1 MIDRWVLQRYFGRQY
16 LLWFAVFLGS
26 LSGIIFL
33 FEVAELMR
41 RASGHEDVGFLIILE
56 MGIYKLP
63 ETIERILPFVVL
75 FAGLFTFW
83 RLTRS
88 QELIV
93 ARSAG
98 VSAWQFMAPALTV
111 TLVFA
116 IINIAVIN
124 PIGAVM
130 NARYRTM
137 EMHYL
142 ERVPTLEL
150 TGAGLWLRQRGAGGG
165 SGGDNRRY
173 LLHAD
178 HIEMDPLTLTPLMA
192 LIYDKDDNY
201 LGRVDAPQ
209 AVLRD
214 GAWEAPDAW
223 VNWDQQPPQHLD
235 EWVLPTSLSLA
246 KIQESMAAPN
256 TISFWELPRFIRA
269 LKTIGLPQ
277 TRHQLAFQS
286 LLSQPMLLCA
296 MVFFAASFALRM
308 NRRGGVTGM
317 IVGGVLL
324 GSFVYTLNNVVDAL
338 GQNQTLPVVLAAWA
352 IPAVALALSNAALL
366 HLEDG

>member
-1 MIDRWVLQRYFGRQY
+1 MMERWVLQRYFGRQY
-16 LLWFAVFLGS
+16 LLWFMVFLGG

-41 RASGHEDVGFLIILE
+41 RAGGRSDVGFLIVVQ

-88 QELIV
+88 QELVI
-93 ARSAG
+93 ARSVG
-98 VSAWQFMAPALTV
+98 ISAWQFMMPALLV
-111 TLVFA
+111 TLIFSLLNIA
-116 IINIAVIN
+116 IINPV
-124 PIGAVM
+124 GAVM
-130 NARYRTM
+130 NARYRAM
-137 EMHYL
+137 EMRYL

-150 TGAGLWLRQRGAGGG
+150 TGAGLWLRQHD
-165 SGGDNRRY
+165 SDRRY

-178 HIEMDPLTLTPLMA
+178 HVEMDPLTLSPLMA
-192 LIYDKDDNY
+192 FIYDANDNY

-209 AVLRD
+209 AVLQD
-214 GAWEAPDAW
+214 GAWDVPDAW
-223 VNWDQQPPQHLD
+223 MNWDQQPAQHLD
-235 EWVLPTSLSLA
+235 DWRLPTTLTLG

-286 LLSQPMLLCA
+286 LLSQPLLLCA

-308 NRRGGVTGM
+308 SRRGGVTSM
-317 IVGGVLL
+317 IIGGTLL
-324 GSFVYTLNNVVDAL
+324 GSMAYTLNNVVNAL
-338 GQNQTLPVVLAAWA
+338 GANQTLPVILAAWA

>member
-1 MIDRWVLQRYFGRQY
+1 MMERWVLQRYFGRQY
-16 LLWFAVFLGS
+16 LLWFLVFLSS
-26 LSGIIFL
+26 LSGIVFL

-41 RASGHEDVGFLIILE
+41 RAGGRADVGFDIIVE

-75 FAGLFTFW
+75 FSGLFTFW

-88 QELIV
+88 QELII
-93 ARSAG
+93 ARSVG
-98 VSAWQFMAPALTV
+98 ISAWQFVRPALLV

-116 IINIAVIN
+116 LVNIAIVN
-124 PIGAVM
+124 PVGAVM
-130 NARYRTM
+130 NARYKAM

-142 ERVPTLEL
+142 DRVPTLEL
-150 TGAGLWLRQRGAGGG
+150 TGAGLWLRQRDAQKH
-165 SGGDNRRY
+165 Y

-178 HIEMDPLTLTPLMA
+178 HVEMDPLTLSPLMA
-192 LIYDKDDNY
+192 FVYDENDNY
-201 LGRVDAPQ
+201 LGRIDAPQ
-209 AVLRD
+209 AVLQD
-214 GAWEAPDAW
+214 GAWDVPNAW
-223 VNWDQQPPQHLD
+223 INMDQQPAQHVD
-235 EWVLPTSLSLA
+235 DWRLPTTLSLA

-286 LLSQPMLLCA
+286 LLSQPLLLCA

-308 NRRGGVTGM
+308 NRRGGVTAM
-317 IVGGVLL
+317 IIAGVLL
-324 GSFVYTLNNVVDAL
+324 GSFIYTLNNVVNAL
-338 GQNQTLPVVLAAWA
+338 GVNQTLPVILAAWA
-352 IPAVALALSNAALL
+352 IPAAALALSNAALL
-366 HLEDG
+366 HMEEG

>member
-1 MIDRWVLQRYFGRQY
+1 MMERWVLHRYFGRYY
-16 LLWFAVFLGS
+16 LLWFLVFLGS
-26 LSGIIFL
+26 LSGIVFL

-41 RASGHEDVGFLIILE
+41 RAGGRPDVGFGLVLT

-88 QELIV
+88 QELVI
-93 ARSAG
+93 ARSVG
-98 VSAWQFMAPALTV
+98 VSAWQFMMPALLV
-111 TLVFA
+111 TLIFSLL
-116 IINIAVIN
+116 NIAVIN
-124 PIGAVM
+124 PVGAMM
-130 NARYRTM
+130 NARYKIL

-150 TGAGLWLRQRGAGGG
+150 TGAGLWLRQHD
-165 SGGDNRRY
+165 SEKRY

-178 HIEMDPLTLTPLMA
+178 HVEMDPLTLSPLMA
-192 LIYDKDDNY
+192 FIYDENDHY

-209 AVLRD
+209 AVLEN
-214 GAWEAPDAW
+214 GAWDVPDAW
-223 VNWDQQPPQHLD
+223 LNMDQQPAEHVAD
-235 EWVLPTSLSLA
+235 WRLPTTLTLS
-246 KIQESMAAPN
+246 KIQESMAAPD

-286 LLSQPMLLCA
+286 LLSQPLLLCA

-308 NRRGGVTGM
+308 NRRGGVTAM
-317 IVGGVLL
+317 ILSGVLL
-324 GSFVYTLNNVVDAL
+324 GSMVYTLNNVVNAL
-338 GQNQTLPVVLAAWA
+338 GVNQTLPAMLAAWA
-352 IPAVALALSNAALL
+352 IPAVALVLSNAALL
-366 HLEDG
+366 HMEDG

>member
-1 MIDRWVLQRYFGRQY
+1 MMERWVLQRYFGRHY
-16 LLWFAVFLGS
+16 LLWFLIFLGS
-26 LSGIIFL
+26 LSGIVFL

-41 RASGHEDVGFLIILE
+41 RAGGRTDVGFLLVLK
-56 MGIYKLP
+56 MGLYKLP

-83 RLTRS
+83 RLTRT
-88 QELIV
+88 QELVI
-93 ARSAG
+93 ARSVG
-98 VSAWQFMAPALTV
+98 ISAWQFMMPALIV

-116 IINIAVIN
+116 LLNVTVIN

-130 NARYRTM
+130 NARYKAL

-150 TGAGLWLRQRGAGGG
+150 TGAGLWLRQHD
-165 SGGDNRRY
+165 SQKRY

-178 HIEMDPLTLTPLMA
+178 HVEMDPLTLSPLMA
-192 LIYDKDDNY
+192 FIYDENDNY
-201 LGRVDAPQ
+201 LGRIDAPQ
-209 AVLRD
+209 AVLQD
-214 GAWEAPDAW
+214 GAWDVPDAW
-223 VNWDQQPPQHLD
+223 INWDQKPPQHVD
-235 EWVLPTSLSLA
+235 DWRLPTTLTLS
-246 KIQESMAAPN
+246 KIQESMSPPD

-277 TRHQLAFQS
+277 TRHQLAFYS
-286 LLSQPMLLCA
+286 LLSQPLLLCA

-308 NRRGGVTGM
+308 NRRGGVTAM
-317 IVGGVLL
+317 IGAGVLL
-324 GSFVYTLNNVVDAL
+324 GSMVYTLNNVVNAL
-338 GQNQTLPVVLAAWA
+338 GANQTLPALLAAWA

>member
-1 MIDRWVLQRYFGRQY
+1 MMGNLVLQRYFGRQY
-16 LLWFAVFLGS
+16 LLWFAAFLIS
-26 LSGIIFL
+26 LSGIVLL

-41 RASGHEDVGFLIILE
+41 RAGGRPDVGFIIIMK
-56 MGIYKLP
+56 MGVYKLP
-63 ETIERILPFVVL
+63 ETIEKILPFVVL

-88 QELIV
+88 QELVI

-98 VSAWQFMAPALTV
+98 VSAWQFMMPALLV
-111 TLVFA
+111 TLIFSLL
-116 IINIAVIN
+116 NIAVIN
-124 PIGAVM
+124 PMGAAM
-130 NARYRTM
+130 NARYHMM

-150 TGAGLWLRQRGAGGG
+150 TGAGLWLRQRD
-165 SGGDNRRY
+165 SQRHY

-178 HIEMDPLTLTPLMA
+178 HIEMNPLTLSPLMA
-192 LIYDKDDNY
+192 FIYDDNDVY
-201 LGRVDAPQ
+201 LGRVDAPR
-209 AVLRD
+209 AVLTE
-214 GAWEAPDAW
+214 GAWDVPDAW
-223 VNWDQQPPQHLD
+223 VNMDQQPAQHVD
-235 EWVLPTSLSLA
+235 DWRLPTSLTLG

-286 LLSQPMLLCA
+286 LLSQPLLLCA

-308 NRRGGVTGM
+308 NRRGSVTGM
-317 IVGGVLL
+317 IISGVLL
-324 GSFVYTLNNVVDAL
+324 GSLLYTLNNVVNAL
-338 GQNQTLPVVLAAWA
+338 GANQTLPVALAAWA